1 MKKTK
6 QNKAA
11 NKTKNLHLDQ
21 EEKEILHAVE
31 TGNYVVADNVK
42 EEIAKAKTAAKN
54 SLRKDIRIN
63 IRLSSIDVEHIR
75 QKAAYEGIP
84 YQTLISSI
92 LHKYAAGHIECIP

>member
-1 MKKTK
+1 MKKPQ
-6 QNKAA
+6 QNKEIK
-11 NKTKNLHLDQ
+11 KTKNLHLDQ
-21 EEKEILHAVE
+21 EEKEILHAFA

-54 SLRKDIRIN
+54 SLRKDIKIN
-63 IRLSSIDVEHIR
+63 IRLSSVDIEHIR

-92 LHKYAAGHIECIP
+92 LHKYAAGHTA